1 MKVVFRLT
9 DSKAR
14 ESISYSYK
22 NQLFKEK
29 KKNDK
34 EGT

>member
-1 MKVVFRLT
+1 MKVVFHLT

-14 ESISYSYK
+14 ESISYFYE